1 MGGEFGEG
9 RVGFHFTFSDF
20 LIEQTTDLEGVPMG
34 ARKCHRPTD
43 HQQTDM
49 RVHREVTLPII
60 ST

>member
-1 MGGEFGEG
+1 MGGEFRETLDLT
-9 RVGFHFTFSDF
+9 VSDF